1 MEKYMQTLLKKIGEI
16 QKKQIIKQ
24 TEISRRGENF
34 NVFNV
39 LGLWS
44 EEVRLHSAML
54 AELLNPEGSHGC
66 GEAFLKL
73 FIEQVL
79 KIEITDATNMLG
91 KVVTTT
97 EYYIGRINNEGTE
110 GGRIDILIDIPRES
124 GIPSLIIE
132 NKIYAGDQSNQLLR
146 YYQFANNKY
155 HSSENFKILYLTLWG
170 NSASAISTGTDFSF
184 DYTRISYA
192 INIIKW
198 LELCASIAYDKP
210 KVRETIIQ
218 YKHLLTQI
226 TEYSMNENNKI
237 VEEIASQDEYLKNAI
252 LICSYQN
259 DIIKK
264 AILGPIAK
272 ALECIK
278 EIAKEKTKLEISFM
292 SNEFNEKSGKLDWGF
307 SYYITK
313 NQKTIRLC
321 YIFDNYGLINLYY
334 GILKDGTSQS
344 IDEKPIF
351 KYSNENWP
359 WGWDWVWDKYNNW
372 SGESLYNIIDEL
384 SNNTYDSSPF
394 CKIILD
400 SILKSSQLLNE

>member
-1 MEKYMQTLLKKIGEI
+1 
-16 QKKQIIKQ
+16 
-24 TEISRRGENF
+24 
-34 NVFNV
+34 
-39 LGLWS
+39 
-44 EEVRLHSAML
+44 ML

-66 GEAFLKL
+66 GEAFLKI
-73 FIEQVL
+73 FIEKVL
-79 KIEITDATNMLG
+79 KIEIIDATNLLS
-91 KVVTTT
+91 KSVTTT
-97 EYYIGRINNEGTE
+97 EYYISRINNEGTE

-146 YYQFANNKY
+146 YYKFAKTKY

-170 NSASAISTGTDFSF
+170 SCASTISTGKDFSF

-192 INIIKW
+192 KNIIKW
-198 LELCASIAYDKP
+198 LEQCASFAYDKP

-264 AILGPIAK
+264 AISGPITK
-272 ALECIK
+272 ALEYIK
-278 EIAKEKTKLEISFM
+278 EMAKEKTKLEINFM
-292 SNEFNEKSGKLDWGF
+292 SNEFNEKGGKLDWGF
-307 SYYITK
+307 SYFITK

-321 YIFDNYGLINLYY
+321 YIFDNWGLINLYY
-334 GILKDGTSQS
+334 GILKDGTSHD
-344 IDEKPIF
+344 IAVKPIF

-359 WGWDWVWDKYNNW
+359 WGWDWVLDKYNNW

-384 SNNTYDSSPF
+384 SNSTYDSSPF
-394 CKIILD
+394 CKPYLTVF
-400 SILKSSQLLNE
+400 

>member
-1 MEKYMQTLLKKIGEI
+1 MQTLLKKIGEI
-16 QKKQIIKQ
+16 QKKQTIKQ
-24 TEISRRGENF
+24 TEGSRRGENF

-44 EEVRLHSAML
+44 EEVKLHSAML

-66 GEAFLKL
+66 GEAFLKI
-73 FIEQVL
+73 FIEKVL
-79 KIEITDATNMLG
+79 KIEIIDATNLLS
-91 KVVTTT
+91 KSVTTT
-97 EYYIGRINNEGTE
+97 EYYISRINNEGTE

-146 YYQFANNKY
+146 YYKFAKTKY

-170 NSASAISTGTDFSF
+170 SCASTISTGKDFSF

-192 INIIKW
+192 KNIIKW
-198 LELCASIAYDKP
+198 LEQCASFAYDKP

-264 AILGPIAK
+264 AISGPITK
-272 ALECIK
+272 ALEY
-278 EIAKEKTKLEISFM
+278 L
-292 SNEFNEKSGKLDWGF
+292 EFNL
-307 SYYITK
+307 
-313 NQKTIRLC
+313 
-321 YIFDNYGLINLYY
+321 
-334 GILKDGTSQS
+334 
-344 IDEKPIF
+344 
-351 KYSNENWP
+351 
-359 WGWDWVWDKYNNW
+359 
-372 SGESLYNIIDEL
+372 
-384 SNNTYDSSPF
+384 
-394 CKIILD
+394 
-400 SILKSSQLLNE
+400 

>member
-1 MEKYMQTLLKKIGEI
+1 MQTLLKKIGEI
-16 QKKQIIKQ
+16 QKKQTIKQ
-24 TEISRRGENF
+24 TEGSRRGENF

-44 EEVRLHSAML
+44 EEVKLHSAML

-66 GEAFLKL
+66 GEAFLKI
-73 FIEQVL
+73 FIEKVL
-79 KIEITDATNMLG
+79 KIEIIDATNLLS
-91 KVVTTT
+91 KSVTTT
-97 EYYIGRINNEGTE
+97 EYYISRINNEGTE

-146 YYQFANNKY
+146 YYKFAKTKY

-170 NSASAISTGTDFSF
+170 SCASTISTGKDFSF
-184 DYTRISYA
+184 DYTRVSYA
-192 INIIKW
+192 KNIIKW
-198 LELCASIAYDKP
+198 LEQCASFAYDKP

-264 AILGPIAK
+264 AISGPITK
-272 ALECIK
+272 ALEYIK
-278 EIAKEKTKLEISFM
+278 EMAKEKTKLEINFM
-292 SNEFNEKSGKLDWGF
+292 SNEFNEKGGKLDWGF
-307 SYYITK
+307 SYFITK

-321 YIFDNYGLINLYY
+321 YIFDNWGLISLYY
-334 GILKDGTSQS
+334 GILKDGTSHD
-344 IDEKPIF
+344 IAVKPIF

-359 WGWDWVWDKYNNW
+359 WGWDWVLDKYNNW

-384 SNNTYDSSPF
+384 SNSTYDSSPF
-394 CKIILD
+394 CKTILD
-400 SILKSSQLLNE
+400 SILNSLQLLNE

>member
-1 MEKYMQTLLKKIGEI
+1 MQTLLKKIGEI
-16 QKKQIIKQ
+16 QKKQTIKQ
-24 TEISRRGENF
+24 TEGSRRGENF

-44 EEVRLHSAML
+44 EEVKLHSAML

-66 GEAFLKL
+66 GEAFLKI
-73 FIEQVL
+73 FIEKVL
-79 KIEITDATNMLG
+79 KIEIIDATNLLS
-91 KVVTTT
+91 KSVTTT
-97 EYYIGRINNEGTE
+97 EYYISRINNEGTE

-146 YYQFANNKY
+146 YYKFAKTKY

-170 NSASAISTGTDFSF
+170 SCASTISTGKDFSF

-192 INIIKW
+192 KNIIKW
-198 LELCASIAYDKP
+198 LEQCASFAYDKP

-226 TEYSMNENNKI
+226 TEYSDYENNKI

-264 AILGPIAK
+264 AISGPITK
-272 ALECIK
+272 ALEYIK
-278 EIAKEKTKLEISFM
+278 EMAKEKTKLEINFM
-292 SNEFNEKSGKLDWGF
+292 SNEFNEKGGKLDWGF
-307 SYYITK
+307 SYFITK

-321 YIFDNYGLINLYY
+321 YIFDNWGLINLYY
-334 GILKDGTSQS
+334 GILKDGTSHD
-344 IDEKPIF
+344 IAVKPIF

-359 WGWDWVWDKYNNW
+359 WGWDWVLDKYNNW

-384 SNNTYDSSPF
+384 SNSTYDSSPF
-394 CKIILD
+394 CKTILD
-400 SILKSSQLLNE
+400 SILNSLQLLNE

>member
-1 MEKYMQTLLKKIGEI
+1 MRIWGLKI
-16 QKKQIIKQ
+16 
-24 TEISRRGENF
+24 
-34 NVFNV
+34 
-39 LGLWS
+39 
-44 EEVRLHSAML
+44 
-54 AELLNPEGSHGC
+54 
-66 GEAFLKL
+66 
-73 FIEQVL
+73 FIEKVL
-79 KIEITDATNMLG
+79 KIEIIDATNLLS
-91 KVVTTT
+91 KSVTTT
-97 EYYIGRINNEGTE
+97 EYYISRINNEGTE

-146 YYQFANNKY
+146 YYKFAKTKY

-170 NSASAISTGTDFSF
+170 SCASTISTGKDFSF

-192 INIIKW
+192 KNIIKW
-198 LELCASIAYDKP
+198 LEQCASFAYDKP

-264 AILGPIAK
+264 AISGPITK
-272 ALECIK
+272 ALEYIK
-278 EIAKEKTKLEISFM
+278 EMAKEKTKLEINFM
-292 SNEFNEKSGKLDWGF
+292 SNEFNEKGGKLDWGF
-307 SYYITK
+307 SYFITK

-321 YIFDNYGLINLYY
+321 YIFDNWGLINLYY
-334 GILKDGTSQS
+334 GILKDGTSHD
-344 IDEKPIF
+344 IAVKPIF

-359 WGWDWVWDKYNNW
+359 WGWDWVLDKYNNW

-384 SNNTYDSSPF
+384 SNSTYDSSPF
-394 CKIILD
+394 CKTILD
-400 SILKSSQLLNE
+400 SILNSLQLLNEWKTYEKSWKAWCVSGFFYIICIHHIHRFL

>member
-1 MEKYMQTLLKKIGEI
+1 MQTLLKKIGEI
-16 QKKQIIKQ
+16 QKKQTIKQ
-24 TEISRRGENF
+24 TEGSRRGENF

-44 EEVRLHSAML
+44 EEVKLHSAML

-66 GEAFLKL
+66 GEAFLKI
-73 FIEQVL
+73 FIEKVL
-79 KIEITDATNMLG
+79 KIEIIDATNLLS
-91 KVVTTT
+91 KSVTTT
-97 EYYIGRINNEGTE
+97 EYYISRINNEGTE

-146 YYQFANNKY
+146 YYKFAKTKY

-170 NSASAISTGTDFSF
+170 SCTSTISTGKDFSF

-192 INIIKW
+192 KNIIKW
-198 LELCASIAYDKP
+198 LEQCASFAYDKP

-264 AILGPIAK
+264 AISGPITK
-272 ALECIK
+272 ALEYIK
-278 EIAKEKTKLEISFM
+278 EMAKEKTKLEINFM
-292 SNEFNEKSGKLDWGF
+292 SNEFNEKGGRLDWGF
-307 SYYITK
+307 SYFITK

-321 YIFDNYGLINLYY
+321 YIFDNWGLINLYY
-334 GILKDGTSQS
+334 GILKDGTSHD
-344 IDEKPIF
+344 IAVKPIF

-359 WGWDWVWDKYNNW
+359 WGWDWVLDKYNNW

-384 SNNTYDSSPF
+384 SNSTYDSSPF
-394 CKIILD
+394 CKTILD
-400 SILKSSQLLNE
+400 SILNSLQLLNE